1 MMEFMNG
8 KGGADKEAAQLKKQI
23 LNADDNLQITGTGYY
38 FSEHGSDD
46 NDGLSPE
53 APFRSIK
60 KLEWLPLMPGDGV
73 FFERG
78 SLFRISDTIYPICGV
93 KYGAYG
99 VGDKPII
106 SGSARDYA
114 DESLWEYVNVRNIW
128 RLKTPLPSDA
138 GAVVINGGEYA
149 CWKHIFR
156 SELREEFDFW
166 CDDKYSVYLYCD
178 ENPGKRY
185 NSIEISPKMT
195 LMCFPKRSHDIVI
208 DNIAFTLAGA
218 HGIGSEG
225 KVHDIS
231 VTNCFLSW
239 IGGTIQGDPN
249 NPIIMFGN
257 AIEFWDSSENIL
269 VENNYCHQI
278 YDTGITFQGHGPFRN
293 ITFRRNLI
301 DYTEM
306 SIEFWNMLHHED
318 VIGIRI
324 EENIIQYTGY
334 GWGRKRI
341 GEGRAAHLWVGYTPT
356 DYANLEVSIR
366 NNIFDCCASFLFKIP
381 WKHYRPSA
389 QRYTFEGNTYYQCD
403 KTGKNNYGF
412 SDGYG
417 NSAFL
422 VGVAEEG
429 KVPNFASNQKEF
441 EEAVATI
448 EKHPKLV
455 RWLDT

>member
-8 KGGADKEAAQLKKQI
+8 KGGADKEAAELKKQI
-23 LNADDNLQITGTGYY
+23 FETEDNLEITGTAYY
-38 FSEHGSDD
+38 VSEKGDD
-46 NDGLSPE
+46 FNDGLSPE
-53 APFRSIK
+53 HPLRSVEILQK
-60 KLEWLPLMPGDGV
+60 LPLMPGDGV

-78 SLFRISDTIYPICGV
+78 SLFRVSDAIYPICGV

-99 VGDKPII
+99 TGEKPII
-106 SGSARDYA
+106 CGSQRNYA
-114 DESLWEYVNVRNIW
+114 DESLWTFVNVRNIW
-128 RLKTPLPSDA
+128 RLKDPLPSDS
-138 GAVVINGGEYA
+138 GAVVINNGEFA
-149 CWKHIFR
+149 GWKHIFR

-166 CDDKYSVYLYCD
+166 SDEEHHVYLYCD
-178 ENPGKRY
+178 ENPGKKY
-185 NSIEISPKMT
+185 KSIEISPKIC
-195 LMCFPKRSHDIVI
+195 LVVFPKRSHDIVI
-208 DNIAFTLAGA
+208 DNISFTLAGA

-225 KVHDIS
+225 KLQNIS
-231 VTNCFLSW
+231 ITNCVFSW
-239 IGGTIQGDPN
+239 IGGTIQGDKN
-249 NPIIMFGN
+249 NPFIMFGN
-257 AIEFWDSSENIL
+257 AIEFWDTSEDIL

-293 ITFRRNLI
+293 IVFRHNLI

-318 VIGIRI
+318 VTGIKI
-324 EENIIQYTGY
+324 EENIIQYSGY

-341 GEGRAAHLWVGYTPT
+341 GEGRGAHIWVGYTPT

-389 QRYTFEGNTYYQCD
+389 QRYTFEGNTYYQRD

-412 SDGYG
+412 SDGFG
-417 NSAFL
+417 NGAFL

-429 KVPNFASNQKEF
+429 KVPNFASNQEEF
-441 EEAVATI
+441 EKAVATV
-448 EKHPKLV
+448 EKNPKLV